1 MIVSS
6 LGLLVYTEVIKY
18 QMRKQAAGDNS
29 NSFKGVVKK
38 TGIFTFFGF
47 TMTLVNLI
55 LNTLFPDKSKNQNY
69 FLSQDLFSCF
79 VIGVILPLIIAKTND
94 AMSKLFE
101 LRLTFNDAEENGR
114 WCLNNFI
121 SKIFSRNKNMIHPIV

>member
-69 FLSQDLFSCF
+69 FLSQDLFSCC

-94 AMSKLFE
+94 SMSKLFE
-101 LRLTFNDAEENGR
+101 LRLTFNDAEER